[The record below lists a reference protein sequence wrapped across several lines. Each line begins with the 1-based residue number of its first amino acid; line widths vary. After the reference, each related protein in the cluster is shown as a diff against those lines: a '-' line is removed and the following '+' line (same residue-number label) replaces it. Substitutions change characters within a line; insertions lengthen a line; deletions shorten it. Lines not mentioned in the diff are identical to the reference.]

1 MKRYIK
7 IIIVAVIV
15 LCATGGYIY
24 YKKHHIKKT
33 ETHYLTETVTRGD
46 IVQEIQGDGTLA
58 AKKTFE
64 VNSSADGR
72 IKAFYVKE
80 GDKVKKGQKIVTVM
94 PGKSAYDKFLPVE
107 VTAPSD
113 GLVLRCLNERSSS
126 RSKITYT
133 LPQIGEFINGSGNYN
148 ATCIVKIVQA
158 DRYVLPFKLNEYD
171 ISKIYP
177 GMPVVFSVMSKP
189 GLRINGKISYI
200 SPQPEIKEEDRWNPE
215 SNKVVFVVV
224 AETEEYKGP
233 LLIGLSAS
241 VKIEIEKKKD
251 VLRIPSSAIFE
262 ENGREGLKFFV
273 YRRTGEKQAVK
284 TEIKPGLRNDNN
296 AELLNAEETGIKE
309 KDELF
314 LDVKGDKIE
323 VKEQSENGKDRK

>member
-7 IIIVAVIV
+7 IIIAAALIA
-15 LCATGGYIY
+15 CAAGGYIY
-24 YKKHHIKKT
+24 YKKHHTKKT
-33 ETHYLTETVTRGD
+33 ETNYLTETVTRGD
-46 IVQEIQGDGTLA
+46 IVLDIQGDGTLT
-58 AKKTFE
+58 AKKTAE
-64 VNSSADGR
+64 VNSNADGR

-80 GDKVKKGQKIVTVM
+80 GDKVKKGQKIVTVL
-94 PGKSAYDKFLPVE
+94 PGKSTYDKFLPVE
-107 VTAPSD
+107 VTAPLD
-113 GLVLRCLNERSSS
+113 GLVLRCLNDRSSS

-171 ISKIYP
+171 ISKIYM

-189 GLRINGKISYI
+189 GLKINGKISYI

-233 LLIGLSAS
+233 LIIGLSAN

-251 VLRIPSSAIFE
+251 VLRIPTAAIFE
-262 ENGREGLKFFV
+262 ENGKDGLKFFV
-273 YRRTGEKQAVK
+273 YKQTGEKQARK
-284 TEIKPGLRNDNN
+284 IEIKLGLRSDNN

-309 KDELF
+309 RDVLF
-314 LDVKGDKIE
+314 LDVKGDKINIE
-323 VKEQSENGKDRK
+323 GQAGKETNRK